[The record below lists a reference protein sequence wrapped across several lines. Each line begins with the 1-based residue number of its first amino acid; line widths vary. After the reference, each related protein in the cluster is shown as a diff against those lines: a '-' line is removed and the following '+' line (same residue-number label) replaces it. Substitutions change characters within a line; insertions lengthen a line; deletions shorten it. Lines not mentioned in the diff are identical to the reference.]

1 MPAPTPLS
9 LVRDTVLWEPLTDIA
24 IGPAWM
30 RLLADGGTSGGGA
43 AAVLR
48 LYRPRPTVAF
58 SARDCLAPGIGAAV
72 AAVRAAGFAAVRR
85 GPGGRATAYHPGCLG
100 IDHIAAA
107 PRGTI
112 DVRARFADFGRL
124 LAGALNDVGVPA
136 GVGEVPGEY
145 CPGEFSV
152 HDGAGR
158 KLVGTAQ
165 RLVPGGWLFS
175 SMIVV
180 TDAAAVRD
188 VLVPVYAHLGLTWRP
203 ETTGAVSDTMPGV
216 TVAAVEDAVVAAY
229 GSRYDLVP
237 ETMPPDVPAAAAAA
251 VDRHRTP
258 EPD

>member
-1 MPAPTPLS
+1 MTTPDPLT
-9 LVRDTVLWEPLTDIA
+9 LVRDPVSRDPLRDIA
-24 IGPAWM
+24 LGPAWM
-30 RLLADGGTSGGGA
+30 RLVAERGEGA
-43 AAVLR
+43 TLR

-58 SARDCLAPGIGAAV
+58 SARDCLTPGIGEAV
-72 AAVRAAGFAAVRR
+72 RTVRAAGFAAVRR

-100 IDHIAAA
+100 LDHVSAA
-107 PRGTI
+107 PRGAI
-112 DVRARFADFGRL
+112 DIRARFADFGEL
-124 LAGALNDVGVPA
+124 LAGALRQLGVPA

-152 HDGAGR
+152 HDGGGR

-188 VLVPVYAHLGLTWRP
+188 VLEPAYRHLGLSWRP
-203 ETTGAVSDTMPGV
+203 ETVGAVEDTVSGTPV
-216 TVAAVEDAVVAAY
+216 EAVADAVVAAY
-229 GSRYDLVP
+229 GARYDLVAG
-237 ETMPPDVPAAAAAA
+237 TVPAAVPLAAEAA

-258 EPD
+258 EPG